1 MGLKPR
7 ARPAPTWRW
16 ELSDPGYPIIAINAT
31 DEVGITAA
39 LAQWWAKIAELAAG
53 SEMWDTMV
61 GDIWLDS
68 GRIIGHVQMRD
79 VAVGYD
85 TGFRV
90 AAHVDHIADSLARN
104 DYSDTTWSAMTTL
117 LIGCAESAVGLEPAR
132 STLTGLHKRH
142 EFEMAIT
149 SHGQWLDAG

>member
-7 ARPAPTWRW
+7 PSFRW
-16 ELSDPGYPIIAINAT
+16 DLSDPETYPIIDVLAT
-31 DEVGITAA
+31 TPRGITSS
-39 LAQWWAKIAELAAG
+39 LAHWWAKIAELAAG
-53 SEMWDTMV
+53 SEMWNTVV

-90 AAHVDHIADSLARN
+90 AAHVGHIADELFRA
-104 DYSDTTWSAMTTL
+104 DFSDRSWSDMTVL
-117 LIGCAESAVGLEPAR
+117 LTRCALDALELEPAR
-132 STLTGLHKRH
+132 SAMATLR
-142 EFEMAIT
+142 ESRPFEVEIA
-149 SHGQWLDAG
+149 SFGQWQS